1 MKRKQKLAIMSG
13 MQTELRTVLVSL
25 QRKQLELL
33 DSITL
38 QLEDDIQSLE
48 IAKQELKAMK
58 IKSP

>member
-48 IAKQELKAMK
+48 IAKQELKEK
-58 IKSP
+58 K

>member
-48 IAKQELKAMK
+48 IAKQELMEKK
-58 IKSP
+58 